1 MEKLKLNNT
10 QGEKVWVPC
19 GKCSGD
25 TLHNVLFSADKHDED
40 DDGFW
45 TLDSYQ
51 IIQCQGCTAISFRN
65 YLNDAM
71 SEGREEKGTVEEIY
85 PSRVAGR
92 HMLRSAHILPQNISS
107 IYKETH
113 QALCGKQP
121 ILAGIG
127 IRALLE
133 AVCKEK
139 AAKGK
144 NLEQKIDNL
153 EQNGI
158 LTKTGAEILHSL
170 RILGNVSAH
179 EVKPHSENTLGIA
192 MDVIE
197 HLLNDVYILPK
208 LSEKLPKREMPKS

>member
-1 MEKLKLNNT
+1 MEKLNFNNT
-10 QGEKVWVPC
+10 QDEKIWVPC
-19 GKCSGD
+19 GKCSGN
-25 TLHNVLFSADKHDED
+25 TLHMVLLSADKHDED

-51 IIQCQGCTAISFRN
+51 IIQCQGCTEISFRN

-71 SEGREEKGTVEEIY
+71 SESRGEKGSVEEIY

-92 HMLRSAHILPQNISS
+92 HVLRSAHILPQNISR
-107 IYKETH
+107 IYEETH
-113 QALCGKQP
+113 KALCSNQP

-127 IRALLE
+127 IRALIE
-133 AVCKEK
+133 VVCKEK

-144 NLEQKIDNL
+144 DLEQKIDNMV
-153 EQNGI
+153 ETGI
-158 LTKTGAEILHSL
+158 LTKAGAEILHSL

-179 EVKPHSENTLGIA
+179 EVKPHTESTLGFA

-197 HLLNDVYILPK
+197 HLLSDVYILPRQ
-208 LSEKLPKREMPKS
+208 SEKLPRRNEVKS

>member
-1 MEKLKLNNT
+1 
-10 QGEKVWVPC
+10 
-19 GKCSGD
+19 
-25 TLHNVLFSADKHDED
+25 
-40 DDGFW
+40 
-45 TLDSYQ
+45 
-51 IIQCQGCTAISFRN
+51 
-65 YLNDAM
+65 M
-71 SEGREEKGTVEEIY
+71 SEGRGEKGTVEEIY

-92 HMLRSAHILPQNISS
+92 QMLLSAHILPQNISR
-107 IYKETH
+107 IYEETH
-113 QALCGKQP
+113 KAVCGKQP

-144 NLEQKIDNL
+144 DLEQKIDNL
-153 EQNGI
+153 VQNGI
-158 LTKTGAEILHSL
+158 LTKAGAEILHSL

-197 HLLNDVYILPK
+197 HLLSDVYILPRR
-208 LSEKLPKREMPKS
+208 SEKLPKREMPKS